1 MRVVIDPGHGG
12 SDPGA
17 VGPTGLKEKDV
28 VLAIGLDLAE
38 QLKNYGITVRLTRED
53 DRTIALYDRP
63 RLANNIQADL
73 LLSIHCNAFDSPQAN
88 GVEIYHSYKGDYGQK
103 YQLEAK
109 RVAGIVQDEL
119 VQATG
124 MNDRGIKKKL
134 VEKEDS
140 PIYGLDY
147 YAVIRKANCPAL
159 LIEIG
164 FITNPK
170 EEAWLRDRDFQ
181 KKAAQAIAKGVLRA
195 YGLPDY
201 SGHWAEKS
209 IRKAIGAGI
218 MLGYGDGTW
227 RPEQPVTR
235 AELAVI
241 LDRLKLLD

>member
-28 VLAIGLDLAE
+28 VLAISLALAE
-38 QLKNYGITVRLTRED
+38 QLKNYGITIRLTRED
-53 DRTIALYDRP
+53 DRAVALYDRP
-63 RLANNIQADL
+63 RLANNMQADL

-88 GVEIYHSYKGDYGQK
+88 GIEIFHSYKGDYGQK
-103 YQLEAK
+103 YQSEAK
-109 RVAGIVQDEL
+109 RIASIVQDEL

-124 MNDRGIKKKL
+124 LADRGIKTRL
-134 VEKEDS
+134 VDRKDS

-147 YAVIRKANCPAL
+147 YAVIRKADCPTL
-159 LIEIG
+159 LLEIG
-164 FITNPK
+164 FITNPA
-170 EEAWLRDRDFQ
+170 EEALLQSTYFQ
-181 KKAAQAIAKGVLRA
+181 QKTAWAIANGIART
-195 YGLPDY
+195 YGFTDY
-201 SGHWAEKS
+201 TGHWAEKS

-218 MLGYGDGTW
+218 MKGYGDGTW

-241 LDRLKLLD
+241 LDRLGVL